1 MASNEDHPHN
11 DSINDG
17 EEKINAVEREIKRGI
32 TIMKRIIHDRDRG
45 IKYDVHWNSTG
56 QLIEPNASEL
66 TSYIGSLVRSE
77 VPITC
82 DNWRDKKLDDTKDK
96 IWSEIQ
102 VPYVMLFVFYYDY
115 VFKLLILTHSVY
127 VFHRGLSTLMIQKK
141 IIVFNWPEKDI
152 EGLELF

>member
-1 MASNEDHPHN
+1 MASNKDHPHN

-17 EEKINAVEREIKRGI
+17 EESINAVEREIKRGI

-45 IKYDVHWNSTG
+45 IKYDVNWNSTG

-66 TSYIGSLVRSE
+66 TSYIGSVVRRE

-96 IWSEIQ
+96 IWREIQ
-102 VPYVMLFVFYYDY
+102 VPYVMLFF
-115 VFKLLILTHSVY
+115 LLRLC
-127 VFHRGLSTLMIQKK
+127 L
-141 IIVFNWPEKDI
+141 
-152 EGLELF
+152 